1 MSGNVNGILKFNI
14 LQYNCLIEF
23 GKGVDFMYEKTGLVL
38 EGGGFRGIY
47 SAGIIDYFMEKGIDF
62 PYVIGVSM
70 GACNGTNYV
79 SKQKGRN
86 LRVPYNY
93 IKDKRYISMSNLV
106 FRGGLFGMD
115 FIFGEIPRKL
125 DLFDF
130 KTYEESDQ
138 RFVVVTTDCET
149 GRAEYFEKPNADD
162 LLKVLTASS
171 SLPFIAKM
179 VKIDDRD
186 YLDGGLAD
194 SIPVKKALEDGNE
207 KLVVLLTR
215 PEGYE
220 KKPSSAAVLNGVV
233 YRKYPD
239 LVDCLNNRHTKYNES
254 LELVKKLESEG
265 RAFVIR
271 PSNSID
277 MGRVE
282 RNQEKLKKTYDM
294 GYEDAVSMEDKLLEF
309 LEIK

>member
-1 MSGNVNGILKFNI
+1 MIK
-14 LQYNCLIEF
+14 
-23 GKGVDFMYEKTGLVL
+23 KTGLVL

-47 SAGIIDYFMEKGIDF
+47 SAGIIDYFLERKIKF
-62 PYVIGVSM
+62 PYIIGVSM

-79 SKQKGRN
+79 SRQVGRN

-93 IKDKRYISMSNLV
+93 INDRRYISMSNLI
-106 FRGGLFGMD
+106 FKGGLFGMD

-130 KTYEESDQ
+130 KAYEESDQ

-149 GRAEYFEKPNADD
+149 GKPAYFENPDNEK

-171 SLPFIAKM
+171 SLPFISRK
-179 VKIDDRD
+179 VKIGGRD

-194 SIPVKKALEDGNE
+194 SIPVEKALEDGNE

-220 KKPSSAAVLNGVV
+220 KKPSTMAFLNSAV
-233 YRKYPD
+233 YGRNPG
-239 LVDCLNNRHTKYNES
+239 LVECLNSRYKRYNES
-254 LELVKKLESEG
+254 LALVKKLESEG

-271 PSNSID
+271 PGDNID

-294 GYEDAVSMEDKLLEF
+294 GYADAVSLEGQLMEF
-309 LEIK
+309 LGK